1 MVYIRGGK
9 HGPIKCRALLD
20 TCASAN
26 FLTESIAR
34 YLKEE
39 VTAHSSPI
47 SAINGMNTKS
57 RGIVRI
63 TIQSIHDNFSKELTC
78 LTIPTIT
85 DLVPSETFPRNS
97 VKIPS
102 NIRLADPDFHLP
114 RHVDLLIGS
123 GASLSLFAIGQI
135 DLSREGYDLY
145 LQKTRL
151 GWIIA
156 GGTSSQKT
164 GRAVTCHLT
173 RLEDLIQ
180 KFWEIEEIGLNKPQT
195 EEEVECESHFIRTV
209 SRDVNGR
216 YTVRLPFGNTNKRL
230 GNSRKMALKRLLSLE
245 RKLDTDAKLKNEY
258 ARVINEYLNLKHMS
272 WVTNS
277 DESGY
282 YMPHHAVI
290 KNTSNTTK
298 VRVVFDA
305 SAKSDNGVSL
315 NDVLMTGPSIQDKII
330 SHLIRF
336 RTYNYVITADIEK
349 MYRQVL
355 VHEQDRHF
363 QQILWRRD
371 GKIETL
377 QLNTL
382 AFGVSSS
389 PFLAIRT
396 IQKLAEDEY
405 QSFPKAAGVLK
416 SHLYVDDLLTGSET
430 IKEARIL
437 RDDIIALLARG
448 GFTIRQWASNDER
461 IIHDLEST
469 ALHESFTIRIDR
481 DLKTLGITWS
491 AKNDKLYYATR
502 SIEITER
509 VTKRKILSEIA
520 KFYDPLG
527 LVGPVILY
535 IKKLMQDVWRSGVH
549 WDESIPQS
557 IYTEWSNFARQWE
570 SINKISVDRKLLIE
584 GYHDVQLH
592 GFCDASSTGYGA
604 CIYIRSSN
612 NQKTVAKLLC
622 AKSRVAPLKT
632 VTIPRLE
639 LCGALTLAQLFREV
653 KGTLNINFNK
663 IIFWCDSTIVLH
675 WLNTAPHLLKTYVSN
690 RVASIRQF
698 TESHEWRHVRTEEN
712 PADAISRGQ
721 LPHDFLRNQTWFT
734 GPSWLSKDEDEWPNE
749 IIRIPEIPELKKNAC
764 LISEHT
770 KFDILDRYSSY
781 SKLIRIVSYCLRVR
795 HPNKHT
801 GVLQAE
807 EINKAEIRVL
817 KILQADQFSD
827 EIKGLNGAS
836 TNKSKFANLNPFIDE
851 YGLIRVGG
859 RLQKSDL
866 TFAQK
871 HPILLPSRHSLT
883 DRIIREIH
891 EKHYHTGI
899 QTTLYILRQRFWLP
913 DGRNQ
918 VRKIVR
924 TCTRCIRFNHNNSDY
939 KMGNLPIARVR
950 VSTPFQNTGIDFCGP
965 FYIKEK
971 KYRNKTRVKVYVC
984 VFVCMTIKAIHLEVV
999 SDLTSDGF
1007 LAALRRFAARRGLPE
1022 HVYSDNGTNFVG
1034 ANNQLKDLYAV
1045 FNSNEHKK
1053 LIQQYASD
1061 RRITW
1066 HFIPPA
1072 APHFG
1077 GLWESTVKS
1086 FKHHFKRVI
1095 GDSLFTFEEL
1105 NTFVVEVEGIL
1116 NSRPITS
1123 ISSDPNDLLVLSPA
1137 HYLIGKPLTMLPEND
1152 YTSISDN
1159 RLSTWQH
1166 IAKVRQ
1172 DFWKR
1177 WSLEYLNE
1185 LQVRRKWIKEGQR
1198 FEIGAVV
1205 LIKDKTA
1212 PCAQWNLGRITRLHP
1227 GDDGISR
1234 AATIK
1239 TVSGEIKRSTALLYI
1254 LPIEP

>member
-1 MVYIRGGK
+1 
-9 HGPIKCRALLD
+9 
-20 TCASAN
+20 
-26 FLTESIAR
+26 
-34 YLKEE
+34 
-39 VTAHSSPI
+39 
-47 SAINGMNTKS
+47 
-57 RGIVRI
+57 
-63 TIQSIHDNFSKELTC
+63 
-78 LTIPTIT
+78 
-85 DLVPSETFPRNS
+85 
-97 VKIPS
+97 
-102 NIRLADPDFHLP
+102 
-114 RHVDLLIGS
+114 
-123 GASLSLFAIGQI
+123 
-135 DLSREGYDLY
+135 
-145 LQKTRL
+145 
-151 GWIIA
+151 
-156 GGTSSQKT
+156 
-164 GRAVTCHLT
+164 
-173 RLEDLIQ
+173 
-180 KFWEIEEIGLNKPQT
+180 
-195 EEEVECESHFIRTV
+195 
-209 SRDVNGR
+209 
-216 YTVRLPFGNTNKRL
+216 
-230 GNSRKMALKRLLSLE
+230 
-245 RKLDTDAKLKNEY
+245 
-258 ARVINEYLNLKHMS
+258 MS

-277 DESGY
+277 DESGF

-430 IKEARIL
+430 IKEARII

-509 VTKRKILSEIA
+509 VTKRKVLSEIA
-520 KFYDPLG
+520 KFYYPLG

-592 GFCDASSTGYGA
+592 GFCDASSIGYGA

-612 NQKTVAKLLC
+612 NQKTVAKFLC

-698 TESHEWRHVRTEEN
+698 TESHEWRHVRIEEN
-712 PADAISRGQ
+712 SADAISRGQ

-734 GPSWLSKDEDEWPNE
+734 GPSWLSKDEVEWPNE

-827 EIKGLNGAS
+827 EIKRLNGAS

-883 DRIIREIH
+883 DRIIREID

-913 DGRNQ
+913 DDRNQ
-918 VRKIVR
+918 PAYARI
-924 TCTRCIRFNHNNSDY
+924 TPIRC
-939 KMGNLPIARVR
+939 
-950 VSTPFQNTGIDFCGP
+950 
-965 FYIKEK
+965 E
-971 KYRNKTRVKVYVC
+971 
-984 VFVCMTIKAIHLEVV
+984 
-999 SDLTSDGF
+999 
-1007 LAALRRFAARRGLPE
+1007 ARRLPE

-1072 APHFG
+1072 APHFS

>member
-1 MVYIRGGK
+1 
-9 HGPIKCRALLD
+9 
-20 TCASAN
+20 
-26 FLTESIAR
+26 
-34 YLKEE
+34 
-39 VTAHSSPI
+39 
-47 SAINGMNTKS
+47 
-57 RGIVRI
+57 
-63 TIQSIHDNFSKELTC
+63 
-78 LTIPTIT
+78 
-85 DLVPSETFPRNS
+85 
-97 VKIPS
+97 
-102 NIRLADPDFHLP
+102 
-114 RHVDLLIGS
+114 
-123 GASLSLFAIGQI
+123 
-135 DLSREGYDLY
+135 
-145 LQKTRL
+145 
-151 GWIIA
+151 
-156 GGTSSQKT
+156 
-164 GRAVTCHLT
+164 
-173 RLEDLIQ
+173 
-180 KFWEIEEIGLNKPQT
+180 
-195 EEEVECESHFIRTV
+195 
-209 SRDVNGR
+209 
-216 YTVRLPFGNTNKRL
+216 
-230 GNSRKMALKRLLSLE
+230 
-245 RKLDTDAKLKNEY
+245 
-258 ARVINEYLNLKHMS
+258 MS

-290 KNTSNTTK
+290 KNTNNTTK

-371 GKIETL
+371 
-377 QLNTL
+377 
-382 AFGVSSS
+382 
-389 PFLAIRT
+389 
-396 IQKLAEDEY
+396 EDEY
-405 QSFPKAAGVLK
+405 QSFPKATGVLK

-430 IKEARIL
+430 IKEARII

-469 ALHESFTIRIDR
+469 ALHENFTIRIDR

-509 VTKRKILSEIA
+509 VTKRKVLPEIA

-527 LVGPVILY
+527 LVGPVVLY

-549 WDESIPQS
+549 WDESIPQ
-557 IYTEWSNFARQWE
+557 R
-570 SINKISVDRKLLIE
+570 
-584 GYHDVQLH
+584 YHDVQLH
-592 GFCDASSTGYGA
+592 GFCDASSIGYGA

-653 KGTLNINFNK
+653 K
-663 IIFWCDSTIVLH
+663 
-675 WLNTAPHLLKTYVSN
+675 
-690 RVASIRQF
+690 
-698 TESHEWRHVRTEEN
+698 EEN

-734 GPSWLSKDEDEWPNE
+734 GPSWLSKDEVEWPNE

-827 EIKGLNGAS
+827 EIKRLNGAS

-918 VRKIVR
+918 PHYADSLRGEV
-924 TCTRCIRFNHNNSDY
+924 
-939 KMGNLPIARVR
+939 
-950 VSTPFQNTGIDFCGP
+950 
-965 FYIKEK
+965 
-971 KYRNKTRVKVYVC
+971 YRN
-984 VFVCMTIKAIHLEVV
+984 
-999 SDLTSDGF
+999 
-1007 LAALRRFAARRGLPE
+1007 
-1022 HVYSDNGTNFVG
+1022 VYSDNGTNFVG

-1053 LIQQYASD
+1053 LLQQYASD

-1066 HFIPPA
+1066 HFIPPT

-1185 LQVRRKWIKEGQR
+1185 LQVRRKWIKQGQR

-1212 PCAQWNLGRITRLHP
+1212 PCA
-1227 GDDGISR
+1227 
-1234 AATIK
+1234 
-1239 TVSGEIKRSTALLYI
+1239 
-1254 LPIEP
+1254 